1 MKSSKNTK
9 IVDQQF
15 QVENTLPENYLL
27 FRDGE
32 SILAVE
38 LQINLITF
46 RCISINSI
54 AKIFNKVALAFH
66 CG

>member
-54 AKIFNKVALAFH
+54 A
-66 CG
+66 